1 MRKPNLLILED
12 DPMQQKLYQVICER
26 FSFNYRILGTSGEL
40 LNLLRQDGVGFDIC
54 LCDWSLREESG
65 LECIKQIRDIN
76 RQTHRRGLP
85 IIMVTAHAMSG
96 DREICLRAGSDDY
109 LAKPFTLEQFH
120 FMVMRWVNASR
131 HGFWLEDSAELF
143 DREGHLHRHGQH
155 HTEFSEQSRQQ

>member
-26 FSFNYRILGTSGEL
+26 FSFNYKLLSSCAEL
-40 LNLLRQDGVGFDIC
+40 LDLLQQDGVSFDIC
-54 LCDWSLREESG
+54 LCDWSLKEESG
-65 LECIKQIRDIN
+65 LECIKRIREIN
-76 RQTHRRGLP
+76 RQAHRRGLP

-96 DREICLRAGSDDY
+96 DREICLRAGADDY

-120 FMVMRWVNASR
+120 SMTMRWVNASR

-143 DREGHLHRHGQH
+143 DLDGHLHQH
-155 HTEFSEQSRQQ
+155 RADYIEHHSRQQ